1 MVQNTAAT
9 QPAVAWLQ
17 GQQDRMVRLL
27 AELVNTDSNSRDKPG
42 VDEAG
47 AVLTRFFIERG
58 IPVETLPQSV
68 VGDVLRAQVAQP
80 DAADARPIVLMG
92 HRDTVFPKGEARRRP
107 FRIEGDRAYG
117 PGVADMKAG
126 LVVNAFVLAA
136 YHAVGG
142 HPGPLLGLI
151 TSDEE
156 IASPVC
162 RPIIER
168 EARQARVVLNS
179 EPGRVSGNIVSGRK
193 GGVFLRFEVFGR
205 PAHSGANFTD
215 GRSAIEEMAHKIL
228 ALHRLTDLARGTT
241 VNVGLVSGGQT
252 VNTVAPHAVG
262 EIDLRYVK
270 VADRQVALDAIG
282 AIMDRCVVPDTR
294 ATWEVMGEFLPLEPT
309 ARSQALMDLY
319 LAGAAALGMRIEGEF
334 TGGCADSGFAAAQ
347 GTPTLC
353 GLGAVGGRAHTPD
366 EYLEIATLVPRAQ
379 AMASVIARLGSAG
392 L

>member
-1 MVQNTAAT
+1 MQNAIAT
-9 QPAVAWLQ
+9 HAAVAWLQ
-17 GQQDRMVRLL
+17 SQQDRMVGLL

-42 VDEAG
+42 VDAAG
-47 AVLTRFFIERG
+47 TVLTRFFREHG
-58 IPVETLPQSV
+58 IPVDTVPQSV
-68 VGDVLRAQVAQP
+68 SGDVLRVPVSQP
-80 DAADARPIVLMG
+80 EARNPRPIVLMG

-126 LVVNAFVLAA
+126 LVINAFVLAA

-156 IASPVC
+156 IASPAC
-162 RPIIER
+162 RPIIEQ

-179 EPGRVSGNIVSGRK
+179 EPGRASGNIVSGRK

-228 ALHRLTDLARGTT
+228 ALHGMTDLTRGTT

-270 VADRQVALDAIG
+270 MADRQAALDAIG
-282 AIMDRCVVPDTR
+282 AIMDQCSVPDTH
-294 ATWEVMGEFLPLEPT
+294 ATWKLMAEFLPLEPT
-309 ARSQALMDLY
+309 PLSQALMALY
-319 LAGAAALGMRIEGEF
+319 LDGAATLGMQIGSEF

-366 EYLEIATLVPRAQ
+366 EYIELATLVPRAQ
-379 AMASVIARLGSAG
+379 AMALVITRLGPAG
-392 L
+392 M